1 MQQTHQAMRRSCF
14 EMPVSCDNCNSG
26 GSGKEQVMS
35 DALMGVYNRAPVEVD
50 RGEGVWLHTRDGQS
64 YLDCVSGIATNA
76 LGHCHP
82 KLVAALQDQAERLW
96 HVSNI
101 FRIPGQEAL
110 AEKLTGASFADV
122 VFFANSGTEAI
133 ECAIKTARRHHAAKG
148 QGERIDI
155 VGFAGSFHGRTY
167 AAVNA
172 SGNPTYLE
180 GFGPRLPGYVQV
192 SLDDAAALAAAI
204 AAPTTAAVLV
214 EPVQGEGGAR
224 ALSVEWLQS
233 LRAMASAAG
242 VLVIH
247 DEVQCG
253 MGRTGR
259 LFAHQWAPGAE
270 PDIMAIAKAMGGGFP
285 MGACLATH
293 DAAIGMVVGTHGT
306 TFGGNPLAMAVGNAA
321 FDLLADP
328 ALLAHAGAMGDRF
341 AAGLRKMVAAYRDVA
356 VDVRGKGLLIGVKL
370 AVNNRDMMATA
381 REHGLLVAGGGEN
394 CIRLLPPLTIAAHEV
409 DMALDRLAMAFAT
422 TRRRMPQ
429 AA

>member
-1 MQQTHQAMRRSCF
+1 MT
-14 EMPVSCDNCNSG
+14 
-26 GSGKEQVMS
+26 

-50 RGEGVWLHTRDGQS
+50 RGEGVWLHARDGQI

-82 KLVAALQDQAERLW
+82 KLVAAIQQQAARLW

-101 FRIPGQEAL
+101 FRIPGQEEL

-133 ECAIKTARRHHAAKG
+133 ECAIKTARRYHAARG
-148 QGERIDI
+148 NPERIDVI
-155 VGFAGSFHGRTY
+155 GFAGSFHGRTY

-172 SGNPTYLE
+172 SGNPSYLE
-180 GFGPRLPGYVQV
+180 GFGPRLPGYVHV
-192 SLDDAAALAAAI
+192 SVDDAAGLAAAI

-224 ALSVEWLQS
+224 ALSVEWLQA
-233 LRAMASAAG
+233 LKAMAHAAG

-285 MGACLATH
+285 MAACLATR
-293 DAAIGMVVGTHGT
+293 DAAQGMVVGTHGT

-328 ALLAHAGAMGDRF
+328 ALLDHARAMGDRF
-341 AAGLRKMVAAYRDVA
+341 AAGLGTLVAAYRDVA
-356 VDVRGKGLLIGVKL
+356 VDVRGKGLLIGVRL
-370 AVNNRDMMATA
+370 VVNNREMMATA

-394 CIRLLPPLTIAAHEV
+394 CIRLLPPLIITAHEV
-409 DMALDRLAMAFAT
+409 DAALDRLAMAFAT
-422 TRRRMPQ
+422 TRRRMAQ

>member
-1 MQQTHQAMRRSCF
+1 MT
-14 EMPVSCDNCNSG
+14 
-26 GSGKEQVMS
+26 

-50 RGEGVWLHTRDGQS
+50 RGEGVWLHTRDGQT

-82 KLVAALQDQAERLW
+82 KLVAAIQQQAARLW

-101 FRIPGQEAL
+101 FRIPGQEEL

-133 ECAIKTARRHHAAKG
+133 ECAIKTARRYHAARG
-148 QGERIDI
+148 NPERIDVI
-155 VGFAGSFHGRTY
+155 GFAGSFHGRTY

-172 SGNPTYLE
+172 SGNPSYLE
-180 GFGPRLPGYVQV
+180 GFGPRLPGYVHV
-192 SLDDAAALAAAI
+192 SVDDAAGLAAAI

-224 ALSVEWLQS
+224 ALSVEWLQA
-233 LRAMASAAG
+233 LKAMAHAAG

-285 MGACLATH
+285 MAACLATR
-293 DAAIGMVVGTHGT
+293 DAAQGMVVGTHGT

-328 ALLAHAGAMGDRF
+328 ALLDHARAMGDRF
-341 AAGLRKMVAAYRDVA
+341 AAGLGTLVAAYRDVA
-356 VDVRGKGLLIGVKL
+356 VDVRGKGLLIGVRL
-370 AVNNRDMMATA
+370 VVNNREMMATA

-394 CIRLLPPLTIAAHEV
+394 CIRLLPPLIITAHEV
-409 DMALDRLAMAFAT
+409 DAALDRLAMAFAT
-422 TRRRMPQ
+422 TRRRMAQ